1 MGNFIISWVIYSPLF
16 SLISFLKV
24 LLVRSWMN
32 SVTFSSCLLN
42 LSFFPTLSLSSF
54 YWVFCLH
61 HHIFNFWEHLL
72 VECSFIHCLS
82 FLCYRHIFL
91 CPSHAIHQ
99 LQLFLKLIKI
109 WLHWVFAAFW
119 GFSLVLRSGG
129 YSLLQCLGISFSGF
143 SCRVQALGWAGLSS
157 SGTWALLLWG
167 MWDLPRPGIKLMSPA
182 LSGRFLSTVPPGKSH
197 QLQLWSLHLLA
208 LSLFTP
214 ECFFASVFS
223 LPCYRCSSHGLWL
236 FGLLFIL
243 KSETLNILWK
253 IVGVEYWFVK
263 SMSRCSSRT
272 LAFHWAPTIANVG
285 RAFLWHHLFLWAR
298 HSPDT
303 PLWSTD
309 GWTGP
314 GCAG

>member
-1 MGNFIISWVIYSPLF
+1 MPLQNLFIYF
-16 SLISFLKV
+16 SLQRIFV
-24 LLVRSWMN
+24 ATRG
-32 SVTFSSCLLN
+32 
-42 LSFFPTLSLSSF
+42 LSL
-54 YWVFCLH
+54 VT
-61 HHIFNFWEHLL
+61 
-72 VECSFIHCLS
+72 
-82 FLCYRHIFL
+82 
-91 CPSHAIHQ
+91 A
-99 LQLFLKLIKI
+99 
-109 WLHWVFAAFW
+109 
-119 GFSLVLRSGG
+119 GG
-129 YSLLQCLGISFSGF
+129 AYSLF
-143 SCRVQALGWAGLSS
+143 VVWAAHCGGSPCC
-157 SGTWALLLWG
+157 GAWALEHRLRGCGTQASLFRG

-272 LAFHWAPTIANVG
+272 LAFHWAPTIANVR